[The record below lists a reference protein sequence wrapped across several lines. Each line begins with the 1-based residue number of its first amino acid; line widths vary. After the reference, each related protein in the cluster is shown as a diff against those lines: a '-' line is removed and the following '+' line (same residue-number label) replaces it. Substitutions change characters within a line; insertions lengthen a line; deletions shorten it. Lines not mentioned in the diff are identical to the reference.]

1 MRRSL
6 TVKRSAV
13 TTVLLF
19 LLAMVISCASAEKLE
34 EQISGTWQRTEAQ
47 EAVVINLVDDSKSIS
62 IGEKNYPATIEK
74 VDVGNYLVNLKVQ
87 TESGAAE
94 IWTLRQV
101 WDNNGSDFK
110 LVLDR
115 TGNQETLVHSKHS

>member
-13 TTVLLF
+13 TPVLLF

-47 EAVVINLVDDSKSIS
+47 EAVVINLVEDSKSIA
-62 IGEKNYPATIEK
+62 IGEK
-74 VDVGNYLVNLKVQ
+74 
-87 TESGAAE
+87 
-94 IWTLRQV
+94 TLPCDYRKGGCWQLPCEPQSP
-101 WDNNGSDFK
+101 D
-110 LVLDR
+110 
-115 TGNQETLVHSKHS
+115 